1 MNAAGILIALVL
13 GFIGG
18 VVGALVTIEMKTDT
32 IKKEI
37 DDAVLGIS
45 HVNSQI
51 KTLKDSDNALT
62 VAIQKLIENVKRD
75 RGAIW
80 ESLNGLWNDYDER
93 HKAEPKKKPE
103 EPEIMRRK
111 SDEKRNRI
119 KQLIITE
126 TAYENAR
133 KLAENKDISIN
144 DCINLI
150 TAHAIRDNLQVKR
163 KKSAEP
169 KTYRQ
174 ILAVTPS
181 FEKKI
186 VETATA
192 QGVSLSEFIC
202 FALENEKGEETT
214 KK

>member
-32 IKKEI
+32 IRKEI

-45 HVNSQI
+45 HVNNQI

-62 VAIQKLIENVKRD
+62 IAIQKLIENIKRD

-103 EPEIMRRK
+103 EPAKQERK
-111 SDEKRNRI
+111 KAKNEKR
-119 KQLIITE
+119 
-126 TAYENAR
+126 
-133 KLAENKDISIN
+133 S
-144 DCINLI
+144 
-150 TAHAIRDNLQVKR
+150 
-163 KKSAEP
+163 
-169 KTYRQ
+169 
-174 ILAVTPS
+174 
-181 FEKKI
+181 
-186 VETATA
+186 
-192 QGVSLSEFIC
+192 
-202 FALENEKGEETT
+202 
-214 KK
+214 

>member
-1 MNAAGILIALVL
+1 MNAPGILIALVL

-32 IKKEI
+32 IRKEI

-103 EPEIMRRK
+103 EPAIMRRK
-111 SDEKRNRI
+111 SDEKRTRI
-119 KQLIITE
+119 KQLLITE

-133 KLAENKDISIN
+133 KWAENKDISIN

-192 QGVSLSEFIC
+192 QGVSLNEFIC
-202 FALENEKGEETT
+202 FALENAKEEETT